1 MDTTE
6 ITNKL
11 KELQALDKTDDL
23 AIANGLNSIIDE
35 ITGLGAKFTECE
47 TEMQSLKD
55 ANTKLKA
62 KNFDLLNRTGTQT
75 AKEEPK
81 RVDLNDAVNDYIK
94 NM

>member
-23 AIANGLNSIIDE
+23 VIANELNGLIDE
-35 ITGLGAKFTECE
+35 ITGLGAKFAECE

-81 RVDLNDAVNDYIK
+81 RVDLNTAVNDYIK
-94 NM
+94 NL

>member
-1 MDTTE
+1 MNTEE

-23 AIANGLNSIIDE
+23 VIANELNGLIDE

-47 TEMQSLKD
+47 TEMQSLRD

-62 KNFDLLNRTGTQT
+62 KNFDLLNRTGTQSV
-75 AKEEPK
+75 KEEPK
-81 RVDLNDAVNDYIK
+81 RVDLNMAVNDYIK
-94 NM
+94 NL

>member
-11 KELQALDKTDDL
+11 RELQSLDKTDDL
-23 AIANGLNSIIDE
+23 VIANELNGLIEE
-35 ITGLGAKFTECE
+35 ITGLGAKFDECE

-62 KNFDLLNRTGTQT
+62 KNFDLLNRTGTQSV
-75 AKEEPK
+75 KEEPK
-81 RVDLNDAVNDYIK
+81 KVDLDTAISDYI
-94 NM
+94 NNL